1 MNRLQPRELEERTDV
16 SDTAHGLEDGLT
28 VVEQRVGNAVEDA
41 GDTTHAEEPEFWR
54 RSGAIHEPID
64 SVFEGLVP
72 GFEHVLVL
80 MMGLTA
86 PQSNPEKV
94 KAVREF
100 CTGMIASVI
109 TEEVVWRSPFANK
122 RLEGPDEGFGP
133 RDGLNMNNVGP
144 PAKKDLRLRVTSV
157 KRGRVSGHFVSERSL
172 SRQNTSSAGLGVCHR
187 LKRSPPGDVGMSPI
201 CVEFKNVR

>member
-1 MNRLQPRELEERTDV
+1 M
-16 SDTAHGLEDGLT
+16 
-28 VVEQRVGNAVEDA
+28 
-41 GDTTHAEEPEFWR
+41 THAEEPEFWR
-54 RSGAIHEPID
+54 GSSAVCKPID
-64 SVFEGLVP
+64 GAFESLMAA
-72 GFEHVLVL
+72 FEHVLVL

-133 RDGLNMNNVGP
+133 QDGLNVDNVGP
-144 PAKKDLRLRVTSV
+144 PAEEDLRLCVTSV
-157 KRGRVSGHFVSERSL
+157 ERRCIGRDFVGEEVIIKVEHMKCR
-172 SRQNTSSAGLGVCHR
+172 
-187 LKRSPPGDVGMSPI
+187 VGSVPLFEEVAI
-201 CVEFKNVR
+201 R